1 MAHLAALFTSIDF
14 WRLRPAP
21 AILAEQPG
29 TGAPARFIAAAASET
44 RDLAVMYSPE
54 AQAITVKAES
64 MPRGRAT
71 WFNPRSGART
81 AAKGIRA
88 ETAVRFDPPAEG
100 DWVLL
105 FSSR

>member
-29 TGAPARFIAAAASET
+29 TGAPARFIAAAASEA

-54 AQAITVKAES
+54 AQAITVKAAS
-64 MPRGRAT
+64 MPRGRST

-81 AAKGIRA
+81 PAKGIRA